1 MGLFS
6 SFTNMSDLTMK
17 LSSSIFSSG
26 FKFVCGKSGFNSFID
41 VIMTF
46 LCKIFYFAAKWMLF
60 ILDLLFS
67 FIKQLCGL
75 EMSYESLEKMVSKES
90 DFVFNLLLSSTET
103 ITPIIKSLIGLAIA
117 LIIFFAI
124 LAVIKTSFDSLKTKS
139 PADIRGVVAKTLRA
153 FVLLIITPMLA
164 IVGIIA
170 SNTIL
175 KSLYNATNV
184 SNSNGISSQLF
195 YASASSAN
203 AYRVYAQT
211 GVKIPMTFDFTQEK
225 EILEY
230 YKDKELTDEFRNY
243 LTSTKNLIF
252 TNYEEFQNDE
262 FTEFSRL
269 NDTFSSTGSAAKKAE
284 EYYMYYDRSS
294 SYVNGSG
301 ASIYKKILAYKP
313 EYYVMA
319 DVIEF
324 CINTGTKAYFKT
336 IEEMLDSIAELS
348 DDNLFNSIVSMYDI
362 EFLDNDLKKI
372 VLGHVSNSNTEVA
385 PNDPNNNTYKKIY
398 QKEGWQVI
406 RFTSTYYDADDSS
419 NPTRKMDIQYNH
431 VRGETDELE
440 GAKYVMCISKNVN
453 IDSVRYSYFYPLTI
467 GYTSG
472 ADTGG
477 FESEYVQMNQII
489 SAKGI
494 FSDGKYPTAIRQT
507 EDGAEVQFYRHELT
521 TVTIGDSSQVA
532 TGGMKSEE
540 QSGIKKFFKK
550 LQALLSPKINAN
562 IDTDQVAVAY
572 TYEEVIVNNLASG
585 TLSISYMF
593 EDAFSNLLGGI
604 VTGASNIV
612 RSTTG
617 AEGTEQIGLFGLR
630 LENVYIPRKI
640 NMVVLVLGS
649 LLLLKIVFTNIF
661 VLINRGYELFL
672 TIIIYPAACAT
683 IPIDES
689 GYQQWTRTYVGRLF
703 STYGLVLGLN
713 FVLMLFPVISELE
726 IFTAADIALSKPLM
740 RFRNLFSLGGL
751 IPISLEFLANFLNL
765 ICIILF
771 ELVAF
776 TLLETLPET
785 ISGIV
790 GAANVKGINPIETF
804 SKVARVIVSVVS
816 TIASSGGSVASFLKD
831 TFLALSPNK
840 KTRDQAR
847 AKIKQKAKDK
857 MDKVK
862 KQALKAVPG
871 SEIIGAA
878 KDKANL
884 NEKKKAQKE
893 AEANLKEAMQG
904 GKKVKGENGEE
915 RDMTPEERAKDV
927 ENAYKQM
934 IDAQS
939 AYSDAL
945 KDPRGNR
952 EAEDEK
958 KKEAEDLGTDES
970 SREDD
975 EDVDID
981 EDGNINAKDVSH
993 KSEKELTKSKK
1004 KQEKAIKK
1012 LEEKQASGKELT
1024 EQEQIALKYQKA
1036 KLAKTDEALEGKNEY
1051 KEAAKRVKE
1060 LEKKNATGAFSQ
1072 ADQNELEK
1080 NRKIVKAYELARKG
1094 DGATKKQ
1101 RKAENKEKQ
1110 KQRKA
1115 ENKVAQANQKM
1126 KQRFTTGSKL
1136 SQKLYMQKNT
1146 RQQEKSAKKLAKVGI
1161 AKSDIMT
1168 YSGDKLAGLNKKQRK
1183 QVLKY
1188 QNSFNNIEDAQKVL
1202 QKETATKANYDAQ
1215 RKAQYQ
1221 MYKNR
1226 NKAGTRRGERVLK
1239 KKRADEQDRQ
1249 LQLQLIDTQLEH
1261 MGTVDG
1267 HNIKKY
1273 QELQSRKAKLL
1284 ADQRFQDRWEQQTH
1298 KSKAQLK
1305 DESKQYR
1312 YQEKV
1317 KGYKFDMGIYEKE
1330 ESKLEK
1336 EVRDEFKKKG
1346 KYNPSDAEVKKR
1358 MKEIKE
1364 QRKNENKDSNS

>member
-1 MGLFS
+1 MGFFS

-26 FKFVCGKSGFNSFID
+26 FNFICGKSGFNSFID
-41 VIMTF
+41 VVVTF
-46 LCKIFYFAAKWMLF
+46 LCKIFYFASKWMLF

-90 DFVFNLLLSSTET
+90 DFVFNLLISSTET
-103 ITPIIKSLIGLAIA
+103 ITPIIKSLIGIAIA

-139 PADIRGVVAKTLRA
+139 PADIRGVVTKTLRA

-230 YKDKELTDEFRNY
+230 YKDKELTPEFKEY

-252 TNYEEFQNDE
+252 TNYQEFQNDE

-269 NDTFSSTGSAAKKAE
+269 NDTFSATGSAAKRAE
-284 EYYMYYDRSS
+284 EYYMYYDRGS
-294 SYVNGSG
+294 SYVNGTG
-301 ASIYKKILAYKP
+301 ANIYKKILAYKP

-336 IEEMLDSIAELS
+336 IEEMLDSIVELD
-348 DDNLFNSIVSMYDI
+348 DDNLFNSVISMYDI
-362 EFLDNDLKKI
+362 EFLNSDLKKI
-372 VLGHVSNSNTEVA
+372 MLGHITNTNTEA
-385 PNDPNNNTYKKIY
+385 SPEDSSNNTYKKIY
-398 QKEGWQVI
+398 KKENWRVI
-406 RFTSTYYDADDSS
+406 RFTSTYYDADNSS
-419 NPTRKMDIQYNH
+419 TPTRKMDIQYNH

-472 ADTGG
+472 ADTGS
-477 FESEYVQMNQII
+477 FDSDYVQMNQII

-507 EDGAEVQFYRHELT
+507 ADGAEVQFYRHELT

-532 TGGMKSEE
+532 TGDMKAEE
-540 QSGIKKFFKK
+540 QSGIKKFFQK
-550 LQALLSPKINAN
+550 LQSLLSPKINAN

-572 TYEEVIVNNLASG
+572 TYEEIIVNNLASG

-593 EDAFSNLLGGI
+593 EDSFSNLLGGI
-604 VTGASNIV
+604 ITGASNIV
-612 RSTTG
+612 RSASG
-617 AEGTEQIGLFGLR
+617 AEGTEQIGLFGLK

-649 LLLLKIVFTNIF
+649 LMLLKIVFTNIF

-672 TIIIYPAACAT
+672 TIMIYPAACAT

-726 IFTAADIALSKPLM
+726 IFTAGDIALSKSLM
-740 RFRNLFSLGGL
+740 RFRNLFSIGGL
-751 IPISLEFLANFLNL
+751 IPISLEFLAKFLNL

-790 GAANVKGINPIETF
+790 GASNVKGINPLETF
-804 SKVARVIVSVVS
+804 AKASKVIISAVS
-816 TIASSGGSVASFLKD
+816 TIASAGGGIAGFLKD
-831 TFLALSPNK
+831 TFLVLSPNK
-840 KTRDQAR
+840 KTREKAR
-847 AKIKQKAKDK
+847 EKIKQKTKDK
-857 MDKVK
+857 LDKVK
-862 KQALKAVPG
+862 KQALRVVPG

-878 KDKANL
+878 RDKANL

-904 GKKVKGENGEE
+904 GKKVKDENGKE
-915 RDMTPEERAKDV
+915 REMTSEERAKDV

-934 IDAQS
+934 LDAQS
-939 AYSDAL
+939 AYSNAL

-958 KKEAEDLGTDES
+958 KKEAEELGTDES
-970 SREDD
+970 SRNND

-981 EDGNINAKDVSH
+981 EEGNIDAKDVSY
-993 KSEKELTKSKK
+993 KSEKELKKSKG
-1004 KQEKAIKK
+1004 KQENAIKK
-1012 LEEKQASGKELT
+1012 LENKVASGEKLT

-1036 KLAKTDEALEGKNEY
+1036 KLAKTDEALEIKNQY
-1051 KEAAKRVKE
+1051 KEAVKQVE
-1060 LEKKNATGAFSQ
+1060 ALEKKNATGAFS
-1072 ADQNELEK
+1072 ADDQSELER
-1080 NRKIVKAYELARKG
+1080 NRKIVEAYETARNS
-1094 DGATKKQ
+1094 DSETKKE
-1101 RKAENKEKQ
+1101 RKAENKAHQKERKASEKASQESAKIKQ
-1110 KQRKA
+1110 K
-1115 ENKVAQANQKM
+1115 
-1126 KQRFTTGSKL
+1126 FTTGSKF
-1136 SQKLYMQKNT
+1136 SQMRYMKKNT
-1146 RQQEKSAKKLAKVGI
+1146 RQQEKAAKKLAKVGI
-1161 AKSDIMT
+1161 AKNDIMT
-1168 YSGDKLAGLNKKQRK
+1168 YSGDMLDGLNKKQRK

-1188 QNSFNNIEDAQKVL
+1188 QNSFNNIDDAQKVL
-1202 QKETATKANYDAQ
+1202 QNETVSKANYDAQ

-1226 NKAGTRRGERVLK
+1226 NKAGTRRGEKVLNK
-1239 KKRADEQDRQ
+1239 NRLNEQDRQ
-1249 LQLQLIDTQLEH
+1249 QQLQLIDNQLAN
-1261 MGTVDG
+1261 MGTIDAQ
-1267 HNIKKY
+1267 NIKKY
-1273 QELQSRKAKLL
+1273 QELQSRKAKLV
-1284 ADQRFQDRWEQQTH
+1284 AEQKFQERWETQTH
-1298 KSKAQLK
+1298 KSKDQLK
-1305 DESKQYR
+1305 AEAKNYR

-1317 KGYKFDMGIYEKE
+1317 NAYKYDMGTYKNSE
-1330 ESKLEK
+1330 EELEK
-1336 EVRDEFKKKG
+1336 QVREEFKKKG
-1346 KYNPSDAEVKKR
+1346 KYNPSDSDVQKR

-1364 QRKNENKDSNS
+1364 QRKNNNGNK